1 MDPVNQ
7 CVAISST
14 CLTVVIRG
22 TLYLLTNALVEEV
35 RVSWQT
41 LPLIQSSQ
49 VDSNTLFQKFIL
61 QGKTR

>member
-1 MDPVNQ
+1 MDPLNQ

-22 TLYLLTNALVEEV
+22 TLYPLTNALVEEV
-35 RVSWQT
+35 GVSWQT

-61 QGKTR
+61 QGETR

>member
-1 MDPVNQ
+1 MDPVNR

-61 QGKTR
+61 QGETR